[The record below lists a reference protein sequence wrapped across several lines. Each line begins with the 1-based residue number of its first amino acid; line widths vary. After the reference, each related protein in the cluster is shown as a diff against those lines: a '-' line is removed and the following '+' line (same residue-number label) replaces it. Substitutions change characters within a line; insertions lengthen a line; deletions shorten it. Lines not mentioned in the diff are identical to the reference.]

1 MLNDIHKPADKRKHV
16 NDKQYSRVN
25 RCEKMQLI
33 ELETVGILYQT
44 EVRRLGGGVDK

>member
-25 RCEKMQLI
+25 RCVYLGVKWVFSEKDAI
-33 ELETVGILYQT
+33 N
-44 EVRRLGGGVDK
+44 